1 MTTSERD
8 DDRNDAQSD
17 ARSDARDNGRDDVPD
32 DVRIGVMYDRDWA
45 PEGLPAFAREAETL
59 GADDLWV
66 VEDLGWNGGVSAA
79 AVALGAT
86 ERLRVGIGI
95 TPAPLRSP
103 ALLAMELATLARVF
117 PGRLVAGVGHGVRE
131 WMTAVGVAPRSPLA
145 LLEETITSVRALL
158 RGERVELEGREVRLD
173 GIRLVHPPA
182 EVPPVVAGVVRP
194 RSLELSGRVADG
206 TVIAEGHGPAEVTAA
221 RELVGKGGAGAG
233 AGDGAGAGAGGGTG
247 AGVGHTLTV
256 FAFACVDDDPARA
269 AEALRPLT
277 EGQAAWL
284 GRPAEEVF
292 TVSGRAR
299 DAADRVRELAAA
311 GADTVVLRL
320 AGPEPVRQLGS
331 VLEALGR

>member
-1 MTTSERD
+1 MTTTV
-8 DDRNDAQSD
+8 RNG
-17 ARSDARDNGRDDVPD
+17 ARIG
-32 DVRIGVMYDRDWA
+32 VRIGVMYDRDWA
-45 PEGLPAFAREAETL
+45 PEGLPGFAREVEAL
-59 GADDLWV
+59 GVDDLWV

-117 PGRLVAGVGHGVRE
+117 PGRLVSGIGHGVRE

-158 RGERVELEGREVRLD
+158 RGERVELAGREVRLD
-173 GIRLVHPPA
+173 GVQLVHPPA
-182 EVPPVVAGVVRP
+182 EPPPVVAGVVRP

-206 TVIAEGHGPAEVTAA
+206 TVIAEGHGPREVESA
-221 RELVGKGGAGAG
+221 RALVAKGGAGP
-233 AGDGAGAGAGGGTG
+233 D
-247 AGVGHTLTV
+247 HTLTV
-256 FAFACVDDDPARA
+256 LAFTCVDDDPARA
-269 AEALRPLT
+269 AETLRPHT

-292 TVSGRAR
+292 TVSGRAE
-299 DAADRVRELAAA
+299 DAADRVRELTAA
-311 GADTVVLRL
+311 GADTIVLRV
-320 AGPEPVRQLGS
+320 AGAEPVRQVEAVLG
-331 VLEALGR
+331 ALGR